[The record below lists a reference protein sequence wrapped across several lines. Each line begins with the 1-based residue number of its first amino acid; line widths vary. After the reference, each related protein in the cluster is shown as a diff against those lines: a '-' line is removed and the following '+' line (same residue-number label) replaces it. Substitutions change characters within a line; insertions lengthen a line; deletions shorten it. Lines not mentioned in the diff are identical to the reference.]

1 MLTRIQLVKHRPLL
15 CQINRAKSKRS
26 IQNILEAC
34 TPVQLRLLVKL
45 VVDVIRKKI
54 SLAAERHVKKL
65 LPFKD
70 KIRGIIDNRVAILK
84 ATREN
89 LRAILSGLAPVLRLF
104 VLPLFLPLV
113 EEEEEEGGGTEEVS
127 ENSPASLEA
136 GLPVAEHRESEGSPT
151 TDV

>member
-113 EEEEEEGGGTEEVS
+113 EEEEGGGTEEVS